1 MDKKVSRAHQNE
13 LTRYA
18 ARFWAGEAEIA
29 QTFFAARRTPEE
41 HLVWLRVQAYKELQ
55 PRNDGII
62 LRNIQQ
68 LAKNYPSLEKGVTR
82 SDFLYN
88 IQFLEEEFRHYVV
101 FADIIDYIT
110 GRNLTTEELATYDTE
125 GEQKLRQVRRECYET
140 HGELGRFASS
150 FCEGGGASI
159 FYEGMQISGDPLS
172 DKIAAACKNVYDDE
186 VDHAAHGASDLNTVA
201 QTETDWA
208 LAKEMVTAISMQR
221 LYMRNEEFSFPITS
235 ERIEEIAQ
243 GDIELPDRLASLLV

>member
-1 MDKKVSRAHQNE
+1 MDKKISRAHQNE

-68 LAKNYPSLEKGVTR
+68 LANNYPSLEKEVTR

-110 GRNLTTEELATYDTE
+110 GGNLTTEELATYDTE

-221 LYMRNEEFSFPITS
+221 LFM
-235 ERIEEIAQ
+235 
-243 GDIELPDRLASLLV
+243 